1 MLVIFRVVPVPAP
14 TESVFGKQFIRQILM
29 GYHMRQSRIPLN
41 IVIGIGMLPFR
52 RTGGLGNVRVLLRVY
67 INRSAIRMIRQIS
80 APGDYAVA
88 EGRCVILIDRRGI

>member
-14 TESVFGKQFIRQILM
+14 TESVFGKQFIHQILM

-52 RTGGLGNVRVLLRVY
+52 RTGGIGNVRVLLRVY

-80 APGDYAVA
+80 APGDS
-88 EGRCVILIDRRGI
+88 R